1 MEAFITVAG
10 IAALFV
16 LNVLISYALA
26 WLLTEKIT
34 PIKVKPFSCRACMS
48 FWLTLVFGL
57 FLAWIL
63 IRDQT
68 ELQGQAATY
77 GRWFLAGWAFLT
89 ALINYLY
96 INAKFKI
103 YE

>member
-1 MEAFITVAG
+1 MDTLITVAG
-10 IAALFV
+10 MAALFV
-16 LNVLISYALA
+16 LNVLICYGLA

-34 PIKVKPFSCRACMS
+34 PIKVKPFNCRACLS
-48 FWLTLVFGL
+48 FWLTLFFGM

-68 ELQGQAATY
+68 ELQGQAAAY
-77 GRWFLAGWAFLT
+77 GRWFLHGWAFLT

-96 INAKFKI
+96 IKSKFKI

>member
-1 MEAFITVAG
+1 MEALVTVAG
-10 IAALFV
+10 MAGLYA
-16 LNVLISYALA
+16 LNVLISYVLA

-48 FWLTLVFGL
+48 FWLTLVFGVY
-57 FLAWIL
+57 LAFVL
-63 IRDQT
+63 APDP
-68 ELQGQAATY
+68 Y
-77 GRWFLAGWAFLT
+77 GRWYLAGWAFLT